1 MGGEAIATNHK
12 SPNRKTPER
21 ITEQANPP
29 SIAID
34 TQSTLQ
40 ILRLI
45 NREDQRVAAAVRKTL
60 PQIALAVDMA
70 VAAIRS
76 GGRLIYL
83 GSGTS
88 GRLGVLD
95 AAECA
100 PTFGT
105 DRVVAVLAGA
115 PKSLTSSVEEV
126 EDDSR
131 QAVRDLKKIKLS
143 RRDLL
148 VGISASGSAPYVLG
162 GMRYA
167 RGLKGKVIGLTC
179 NPEALLKS
187 YADVAIVPVVGPEV
201 IAGSSR
207 MKAGTAQKLVLNM
220 ISTTVMVRLG
230 RVLSGIMIN
239 VQPSNQKLVKRAEE
253 ILVKF
258 TGVSR
263 IKAANALKDSGRNLP
278 VAILMVLKKISRTEA
293 AKRLGEG
300 TTVAAVL
307 REAMGK

>member
-1 MGGEAIATNHK
+1 M
-12 SPNRKTPER
+12 
-21 ITEQANPP
+21 
-29 SIAID
+29 
-34 TQSTLQ
+34 
-40 ILRLI
+40 
-45 NREDQRVAAAVRKTL
+45 AAAVRKTL
-60 PQIALAVDMA
+60 PQIARAVEMA
-70 VAAIRS
+70 VAAIRK

-95 AAECA
+95 AAECV

-115 PKSLTSSVEEV
+115 PKALTSSVEEV

-143 RRDLL
+143 RLDLL

-162 GMRYA
+162 GMQYA
-167 RGLKGKVIGLTC
+167 QGLKGKVVGLSC
-179 NPEALLKS
+179 NPAPQLS
-187 YADVAIVPVVGPEV
+187 AYADVAIIPVVGPEV

-220 ISTTVMVRLG
+220 LSTTVMVRLG
-230 RVLSGIMIN
+230 RVLSGIMIS
-239 VQPSNQKLVKRAEE
+239 VQPSNQKLVKRAEG

-258 TGVSR
+258 TGTSQR
-263 IKAANALKDSGRNLP
+263 QATKTLKDSGNNLP
-278 VAILMVLKKISRTEA
+278 VAILMALKKISRTDA
-293 AKRLGEG
+293 ARQLLEG
-300 TTVAAVL
+300 LTAAAVL
-307 REAMGK
+307 RDAMKK

>member
-1 MGGEAIATNHK
+1 MHRK
-12 SPNRKTPER
+12 SRER
-21 ITEQANPP
+21 IAEQTNPA
-29 SIAID
+29 SAALE

-45 NREDQRVAAAVRKTL
+45 NREDQQVALAVHKTL
-60 PQIALAVDMA
+60 PQIARAVEMA
-70 VAAIRS
+70 GAGIRD
-76 GGRLIYL
+76 GGRLVYL

-95 AAECA
+95 AAECV

-105 DRVVAVLAGA
+105 DRVVAILAGA

-131 QAVRDLKKIKLS
+131 QAVRDLKKITLS
-143 RRDLL
+143 RRDVL

-162 GMRYA
+162 GMQFA
-167 RGLKGKVIGLTC
+167 RGLKGKVIGVTC

-187 YADVAIVPVVGPEV
+187 YADVAIIPIVGPEV
-201 IAGSSR
+201 VAGSSR

-239 VQPSNQKLVKRAEE
+239 VQPSNQKLVKRAEG
-253 ILVKF
+253 ILMKF
-258 TGVSR
+258 TGASR
-263 IKAANALKDSGRNLP
+263 ATATKALRDSGRNLP
-278 VAILMVLKKISRTEA
+278 VAMMMLLKKISRTEA
-293 AKRLGEG
+293 AKRLRDGAS
-300 TTVAAVL
+300 VAAVL
-307 REAMGK
+307 RDAMEK